1 MRVYLWTCNTPG
13 GLKKASDSHG
23 ARVKEIMNPLDMN
36 AGELDLGP
44 LGEQCM
50 LLVEELSP

>member
-50 LLVEELSP
+50 LLVGELSP